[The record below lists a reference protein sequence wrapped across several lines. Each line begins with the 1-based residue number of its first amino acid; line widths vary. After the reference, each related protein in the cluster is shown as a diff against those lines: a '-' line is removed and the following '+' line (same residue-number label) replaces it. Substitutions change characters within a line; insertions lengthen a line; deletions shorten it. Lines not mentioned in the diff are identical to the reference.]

1 MNEQLELSP
10 TQEVSR
16 IGMTRRHDHDTS
28 IAAADRIQEHLSV
41 LQEAVVT
48 AFRVYGPMTA
58 RECERLNSFSRC
70 GPSTV
75 RKRISELYKAGKLV
89 AVGRR
94 DGMKVWGLM
103 ESKTNAELTGSK
115 QPEKGTA

>member
-10 TQEVSR
+10 TADATR
-16 IGMTRRHDHDTS
+16 IGMTHRHDHDTS

-103 ESKTNAELTGSK
+103 ESKTNGKDETHDKA
-115 QPEKGTA
+115 

>member
-10 TQEVSR
+10 TADATR
-16 IGMTRRHDHDTS
+16 IGMTHRHDHDTS
-28 IAAADRIQEHLSV
+28 IAAADRIHDRLSDLQVEV
-41 LQEAVVT
+41 LAVL
-48 AFRVYGPMTA
+48 RDYGPMTA

-103 ESKTNAELTGSK
+103 ESKTNGKDVA
-115 QPEKGTA
+115 Q